1 MKPQDMMLGEISWT
15 QKDKHCL
22 VPLTGGPWRREIHRE
37 EVDGGGLG
45 PGEREREM
53 VFNNGPSLPSLPLP
67 HFLILFSMFLK
78 HEQDNTPTSLLEQ
91 PLKLLPQ

>member
-67 HFLILFSMFLK
+67 TQPPQCLLLL
-78 HEQDNTPTSLLEQ
+78 SLLKTH
-91 PLKLLPQ
+91 LFILLR